1 MLGLGNSITS
11 GYAPF
16 TLTSV
21 SDLELWL
28 QNGVGITSDEV
39 DRVSKW
45 ADSSGNDNDATQ
57 SSTGDMALLSNG
69 GLDFEESDSDHYD
82 LASDITI
89 AQNGGF
95 CVAFVVE
102 MESVTNNT
110 LFSKGGNEQI
120 KIVNGTEF
128 FFKADDDTT
137 TSTLF
142 VFESGTFDT
151 SKALFLLNRSA
162 GATNRF
168 TFFKNGIQ
176 LTPNGDSSS
185 NEAAGEN
192 PFGFDINVLGSL
204 QGTGSFFDGKIL
216 EVAFWSKGL
225 SAQEIA
231 DVNSYLQGIHG
242 L

>member
-1 MLGLGNSITS
+1 MLGLAN
-11 GYAPF
+11 
-16 TLTSV
+16 SV
-21 SDLELWL
+21 SGSSYTSMDLKDATTDLELWL
-28 QNGVGITSDEV
+28 KNNTGVT
-39 DRVSKW
+39 VSKW
-45 ADSSGNDNDATQ
+45 NDSSGNNNHATQ
-57 SSTGDMALLSNG
+57 STEANQAAVSGG
-69 GLDFEESDSDHYD
+69 GLDFEEGESDHYD
-82 LASDITI
+82 LTSDITI

-95 CVAFVVE
+95 CLAFVVH
-102 MESVTNNT
+102 METVSNNT
-110 LFSKGGNEQI
+110 LFSKSGNEQV

-137 TSTLF
+137 TSTVF

-176 LTPNGDSSS
+176 LTPDGDSSS

-204 QGTGSFFDGKIL
+204 QGSGSFFDGKIL

-225 SAQEIA
+225 SLQEIT
-231 DVNSYLQGIHG
+231 DVNDYLKSVHG